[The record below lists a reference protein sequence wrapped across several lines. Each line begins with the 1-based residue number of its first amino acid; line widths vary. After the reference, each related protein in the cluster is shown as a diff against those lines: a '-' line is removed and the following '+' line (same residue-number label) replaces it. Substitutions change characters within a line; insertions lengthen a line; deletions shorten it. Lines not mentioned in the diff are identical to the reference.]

1 MVNTSNVSHW
11 IDQIKQGDS
20 LAADRIWQHYFD
32 RLVRAVR
39 QRLRGENRAVSD
51 EEDVALSVFES
62 FYAAAEDGRF
72 HSLADRDGL
81 WRLLLRMAAR
91 KVIDK
96 RRHDRRQRRGG
107 QPQRLI
113 GGDNQAVI
121 DVIGNEPSPEM
132 VLMMQESLECFFSH
146 LGVGQLQDLAV
157 AKFEGHSNA
166 ELAERFSCSE
176 RTIERSLHLLREK
189 LQQEMVDDD
198 GHSPKDTPHRRSGAD

>member
-1 MVNTSNVSHW
+1 MANTSNVSHW

-72 HSLADRDGL
+72 PSLADRDGL

-113 GGDNQAVI
+113 GGDDQAVI

-132 VLMMQESLECFFSH
+132 VLMMQESLACFFFAPRCRAAA
-146 LGVGQLQDLAV
+146 GFG
-157 AKFEGHSNA
+157 G
-166 ELAERFSCSE
+166 C
-176 RTIERSLHLLREK
+176 
-189 LQQEMVDDD
+189 
-198 GHSPKDTPHRRSGAD
+198 